1 MIISN
6 HSINILVMMKTGR
19 EYIEVV
25 MCISWACEN
34 RQTVPVDRHSIKL
47 FPQFISAFIFL
58 LHAFL

>member
-1 MIISN
+1 
-6 HSINILVMMKTGR
+6 MMKTGR